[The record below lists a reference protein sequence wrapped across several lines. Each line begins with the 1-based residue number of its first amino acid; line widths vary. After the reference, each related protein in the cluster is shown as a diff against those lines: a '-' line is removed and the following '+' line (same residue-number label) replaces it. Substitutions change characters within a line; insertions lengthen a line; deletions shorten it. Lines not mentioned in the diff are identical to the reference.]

1 MGGGNG
7 AKAAQKRERNLKNA
21 AGGAQKSQLKT
32 NQAAMDIQCQICKAT
47 FLKTTR
53 EKALTEHATN
63 KHTKTLP
70 ECFPT
75 FQGDA
80 PK

>member
-7 AKAAQKRERNLKNA
+7 AKAAQKRERNAKEA
-21 AGGAQKSQLKT
+21 KGSAKSQLKA
-32 NQAAMDIQCQICKAT
+32 NQAAMDIQCDICKAT

-63 KHTKTLP
+63 KHSKGLAD
-70 ECFPT
+70 CFPK
-75 FQGDA
+75 FVA
-80 PK
+80 AAH